1 MEAEDRLITVATGK
15 SRKETAWKNREMLWS
30 VFAGRL
36 RETRRT
42 EETQAEYMRMSKARQ
57 DEIKDVGGFVGGT
70 LAGGRRKAGSVVS
83 RDLVTLDMDTAG
95 PGFWELFTMF
105 YDENAVLYSTHK
117 HTAEKPRLRL
127 VIPLNRPVSAAE
139 YEAVSRR
146 IAGNLGIEQFDDT
159 TFSPERLMYWPSTS
173 KGAEYVYESQSGK
186 FLNADG
192 VLATYRD
199 WKDATLWPAP
209 ERREKTIR
217 REIAKQADPTEKPG
231 IVGAFCRTYGLHEAI
246 EAFLAGVYAPH
257 GRMENRYTY
266 SRGSTSG
273 GLAVYD
279 NLFAYSHHGTDPAG
293 GRLCNAFDLVR
304 IHRFG
309 GRDEGAD
316 GKTNASKL
324 PSFRAMEEFA
334 AKDAEVRRTLAR
346 EKLAGAK
353 LDFEGLEGEGKGS
366 QEDAALWMEKLET
379 DRRGNYVA
387 TYENLLLVMRND
399 PHLKGVFARNE
410 FSDKVVLRRLPPW
423 RKPEDD
429 YDLVRDDD
437 EENLRVYLASAPWQ
451 MESKQKISDVLG
463 VVSRENAFHPVKEYF
478 KGLEWDGGE
487 RLETLF
493 IDFLGALDT
502 PLTRALTRKMFVAAV
517 RRVYHPGTPFD
528 QICVLAG
535 DQGIGKSKIL
545 ETLAIRRDWFSCSLP
560 PLEHGTKEAEA
571 HTRGKLFIELGELDA
586 VRRAEAETLKNFI
599 STSVGRFRPA
609 FGKNEVFRPRQCV
622 FWGSTNEQ
630 QFLKDA
636 SGERRFWI
644 IPAGERQPKY
654 PLSGNPRTVDGFPQ
668 LWDELDSGYI
678 AQVWAEALAFHRRG
692 ESLALGEEL
701 KTALAALHEEYKET
715 DGREGIIGE
724 FLEKKLPED
733 WYGRSLDE
741 RRNYFLRDDGI
752 SEAGS
757 VERRYISA
765 TEVLWE
771 CFGEKSDSRSSY
783 KTREVNRI
791 LRRIPGWRK
800 GAIRKIKG
808 YGWQRSYI
816 RTWRKI

>member
-1 MEAEDRLITVATGK
+1 MGAKEAEDRLITVATGK

-42 EETQAEYMRMSKARQ
+42 EETQAEYMRLSKARQ

-70 LAGGRRKAGSVVS
+70 LAGGRRRAGSVIS
-83 RDLVTLDMDTAG
+83 RDLVTLDMDTAE
-95 PGFWELFTMF
+95 PGFWELFTLC
-105 YDENAVLYSTHK
+105 YRVNAVLYSTHR

-127 VIPLNRPVSAAE
+127 VIPLDRPVAAAE

-173 KGAEYVYESQSGK
+173 RDAEYVYEAQGGG
-186 FLNADG
+186 FLSADEL
-192 VLATYRD
+192 LASYRD
-199 WKDATLWPAP
+199 WRDATQWPVS
-209 ERREKTIR
+209 ERREKIIR
-217 REIAKQADPTEKPG
+217 REIARQADPTEKPG
-231 IVGAFCRTYGLHEAI
+231 TVGAFCRTYGLHEAI
-246 EAFLAGVYAPH
+246 EAFLAETYTPH
-257 GRMENRYTY
+257 GRAENRYTY
-266 SRGSTSG
+266 VRGSTSG
-273 GLAVYD
+273 GLIVYD
-279 NLFAYSHHGTDPAG
+279 NLFAWSHHGTDPAG

-304 IHRFG
+304 LHRFG
-309 GRDEGAD
+309 GRDEQAD
-316 GKTNASKL
+316 KKTNASKL

-346 EKLAGAK
+346 EKLAGARQ
-353 LDFEGLEGEGKGS
+353 DFEGSGEDGEGE
-366 QEDAALWMEKLET
+366 QEDPATWMEKLEA
-379 DRRGNYVA
+379 DRKGNYPA

-399 PHLKGVFARNE
+399 PRLKGVFARNE
-410 FSDKVVLRRLPPW
+410 FSDKLVLRRLPPW
-423 RKPEDD
+423 RKPGDD
-429 YDLVRDDD
+429 YALVRDDD

-451 MESKQKISDVLG
+451 MESRQKISDVLG
-463 VVSRENAFHPVKEYF
+463 VVSRENAFHPVKEFF
-478 KGLEWDGGE
+478 KGLVWDGDE

-502 PLTRALTRKMFVAAV
+502 PLTRTLTRKMFVAAV

-545 ETLAIRRDWFSCSLP
+545 EALAVCPDWFSCSLP

-571 HTRGKLFIELGELDA
+571 HTRGKLFIEIGELEA
-586 VRRAEAETLKNFI
+586 IRRAEVETLKNFI
-599 STSVGRFRPA
+599 STSVGKFRPA
-609 FGKNEVFRPRQCV
+609 FGKNEVSRPRQCV

-644 IPAGERQPKY
+644 IPAGEERPKY

-668 LWDELDSGYI
+668 LWDELDDGYI
-678 AQVWAEALAFHRRG
+678 AQVWAEALAFHHRG
-692 ESLALGEEL
+692 ESLALGMEL

-715 DGREGIIGE
+715 DGREGIVGE

-733 WYGRSLDE
+733 WYDRSPDE
-741 RRNYFLRDDGI
+741 RRNYFLRADSI

-757 VERRYISA
+757 MERQYVSA
-765 TEVLWE
+765 AEVLWE
-771 CFGEKSDSRSSY
+771 CFGEKADSRSSY
-783 KTREVNRI
+783 KMRDMNRI

-800 GAIRKIKG
+800 GTHRKIEG
-808 YGWQRSYI
+808 YGWQRHYVKK
-816 RTWRKI
+816 W